1 MKIRAP
7 LPMLK
12 SVSRCAPRK
21 PQVHTRKV
29 GPGHAKGQWDT
40 ISCLWKRPVMG
51 IWRKHIRSDASMK
64 FSISSPFQAIC
75 GLRTSWAVA
84 YICVISFNS
93 PLETFASIHLFGC
106 FLNFRYLKHP
116 VATSS
121 TTSLCIVQKSRFLF
135 AYGLLHNRLFGYCSV
150 LWEIANNHSQQT
162 FLHITTYFRLA
173 MDRQYWKALKLQTNV
188 QRLAIKIR
196 LRGKENLLCIY
207 VINI

>member
-1 MKIRAP
+1 MKIPAP
-7 LPMLK
+7 LTVLK
-12 SVSRCAPRK
+12 IVPPCV
-21 PQVHTRKV
+21 PQDPQAHTRKV
-29 GPGHAKGQWDT
+29 GPGHAKGPCNT

-51 IWRKHIRSDASMK
+51 IWRKHISDASMK

-116 VATSS
+116 VAMSS

-135 AYGLLHNRLFGYCSV
+135 AYGLLRNHLFGYCSV
-150 LWEIANNHSQQT
+150 LWETAHYHSQQT
-162 FLHITTYFRLA
+162 FLHITAYFGLE
-173 MDRQYWKALKLQTNV
+173 MDRQHWKVLKLKIANKCVKVGNKDQT
-188 QRLAIKIR
+188 
-196 LRGKENLLCIY
+196 
-207 VINI
+207 